1 METRKI
7 DIRKVLPNEGQIP
20 GLPSNPRQWKK
31 AEMDLLKKSLQETPE
46 LFEARG
52 ILVYP
57 LDGNFVVLGG
67 NMRLAAS
74 KALKLKEVPCIV
86 LPPDLSADKLKE
98 IVIKDNGAFGAWD
111 YDNLAN
117 EWSDLPLTEWGVP
130 AWDVDKMPA
139 VNEKAT
145 EDDFDET
152 KDEVPTRCA
161 KGDIWILGDHRLM
174 CGDSTKA
181 EDIARLLDG
190 EKADCWLTDP
200 PYNVNYEGRT
210 KDALKIQ
217 NDSMDDEHFRAF
229 LVDCYAAA
237 DQNMKPGAT
246 FYIWHADSEGFNFR
260 YAARSCNWKV
270 RECLI
275 WKKNS
280 LVLGRQDYQWQHEPC
295 LYGWKDGAGH
305 KWYNDRKQTTILEF
319 NKPQR
324 NGDHPTMKPVEL
336 FGYQMSNSTQKGDLV
351 LDSFAGS
358 GTTIVAAEQ
367 LGRRAMVLE
376 LDPHY
381 CDVIIARWEKLTG
394 KTAVKA

>member
-130 AWDVDKMPA
+130 AWDVDAAEQAK
-139 VNEKAT
+139 VVQEVQ
-145 EDDFDET
+145 EDEFDEE
-152 KDEVPTRCA
+152 KDAVETRCA

-174 CGDSTKA
+174 CGDSTVP
-181 EDIARLLDG
+181 EDVAKLMNG
-190 EKADCWLTDP
+190 ELADLWLTDP
-200 PYNVNYEGRT
+200 PYNVDYAEKEAYKEELGY
-210 KDALKIQ
+210 AVSHHEVAIA
-217 NDSMDDEHFRAF
+217 NDSMSDKDFLAF
-229 LVDCYAAA
+229 LTNAFAAA
-237 DQNMKPGAT
+237 KA
-246 FYIWHADSEGFNFR
+246 
-260 YAARSCNWKV
+260 
-270 RECLI
+270 
-275 WKKNS
+275 
-280 LVLGRQDYQWQHEPC
+280 VLRQ
-295 LYGWKDGAGH
+295 GGG
-305 KWYNDRKQTTILEF
+305 
-319 NKPQR
+319 
-324 NGDHPTMKPVEL
+324 
-336 FGYQMSNSTQKGDLV
+336 V
-351 LDSFAGS
+351 LCMACR
-358 GTTIVAAEQ
+358 
-367 LGRRAMVLE
+367 LRR
-376 LDPHY
+376 
-381 CDVIIARWEKLTG
+381 I
-394 KTAVKA
+394 